1 MSTRPIG
8 VSGVVSYNHN
18 LLDDEYLNTLRFPN
32 GSKIYDEMRRSDPMI
47 KAVWESVQLPLL
59 SCDYIIEPAS
69 DSPKDKEVAE
79 FVERN
84 LFPGKYKLKAK
95 KGYKF
100 NKSWAETLQE
110 ITLML
115 PFGFSVMEKIWM
127 TRDGKTYLDK
137 LALRPALTIKDFVF
151 KSQEREELEY
161 VKQTVNGIEK
171 HIPASKLV
179 IFTFQQEGNNLSG
192 IPLLRA
198 MYKPW
203 SIKQDLEKIRA
214 MMFEKYGLGVPIA
227 KTNLM
232 KGTPAYNDLVE
243 ALENY
248 GLNQAAYLITNSDTE
263 IDLKTSGTGTAP
275 DMDAAI
281 TYYDNQ
287 IAVSGLAQFLNL
299 GTTASGNRALGE
311 SFVDFFYDFVE
322 GIQNYISGKLNNEV
336 VQELVDYNF
345 DVSEYPVI
353 KAVPPEELPLDKLVN
368 LVNAK
373 ILTNN
378 RDLENRV
385 RREIGVAEITEEAIA
400 TQKETPKEPTE
411 DEPETEKSDEKPE
424 EEEKEVKASEHNHI
438 ELSEFPY
445 TFINLAE
452 MEQELDAS
460 LGTTTNEML
469 SYRDK
474 QAAAI
479 IAAIVAGKKPQNIIV
494 PYKKEQ
500 YEYLMDVYNKQ
511 VKEGQRQAKAEFDNQ
526 GGSVPESLGKDTRKN
541 RLDIIEDDISIRV
554 EGAADKLKTMILEE
568 MSNLQRTGI
577 SKGEMAASLAAYAAG
592 ISAVTWSAMAA
603 IPVNVGWGDGRAIF
617 AEQFKDALGI
627 EIYSAVLDKNL
638 CSECD
643 PFDGRTQ
650 LPGENKFQT
659 PNPRCLGGSNCRCV
673 TILVIK

>member
-115 PFGFSVMEKIWM
+115 PFGFSVMEKIWL
-127 TRDGKTYLDK
+127 TKDGRTYLDK
-137 LALRPALTIKDFVF
+137 LALRPSPTIKDFVF

-345 DVSEYPVI
+345 DVTEYPVI
-353 KAVPPEELPLDKLVN
+353 KAVPPEELPLDKIVSLVQ
-368 LVNAK
+368 AK
-373 ILTNN
+373 VLTNN
-378 RDLENRV
+378 LDLENRV
-385 RREIGVAEITEEAIA
+385 RKEIGVPEITEEEA
-400 TQKETPKEPTE
+400 TPAVEETPAPEN
-411 DEPETEKSDEKPE
+411 ETEQTEKVE
-424 EEEKEVKASEHNHI
+424 ASEHIH
-438 ELSEFPY
+438 LSEFNYP
-445 TFINLAE
+445 FVNLAE
-452 MEQELDAS
+452 MEQGLDISQANA
-460 LGTTTNEML
+460 TDEML
-469 SYRDK
+469 SYREK
-474 QAAAI
+474 QAVAI
-479 IAAIVAGKKPQNIIV
+479 IAAIVAGKKPQNIVV

-500 YEYLMDVYNKQ
+500 YEYLLDVYNKQ

-526 GGSVPESLGKDTRKN
+526 GGSQPATLAKDTRKAT
-541 RLDIIEDDISIRV
+541 LDIIEDDISIRV

-568 MSNLQRTGI
+568 MSMLQRQGI
-577 SKGEMAASLAAYAAG
+577 EKAAMAAALSAYAAG
-592 ISAVTWSAMAA
+592 ISAVTWADMAA

-617 AEQFKDALGI
+617 AEQYIDALGI

-638 CSECD
+638 CAECA
-643 PFDGRTQ
+643 PFDGMTQ

-659 PNPRCLGGSNCRCV
+659 PNPKCLGGSRCRCV
-673 TILVIK
+673 TITVVK

>member
-100 NKSWAETLQE
+100 NKSWSETIQE

-115 PFGFSVMEKIWM
+115 PFGFSVMEKIWQ
-127 TRDGKTYLDK
+127 TKDGWTYLDK
-137 LALRPALTIKDFVF
+137 LALRPAPTIYDFVF
-151 KSQEREELEY
+151 KSQAREELDY
-161 VKQTVNGIEK
+161 VRQIVNGIEK
-171 HIPASKLV
+171 KIPAEKV
-179 IFTFQQEGNNLSG
+179 VVFTFQQEGNNLSG

-203 SIKQDLEKIRA
+203 DIKQNLEKIRV
-214 MMFEKYGLGVPIA
+214 MMFEKYGLGVPVA
-227 KTNLM
+227 KTNLV
-232 KGTPAYNDLVE
+232 KGTPPYEALVE

-263 IDLKTSGTGTAP
+263 ITLETGGTGTAP
-275 DMDAAI
+275 NMDAAI
-281 TYYDNQ
+281 QYYDNQ

-311 SFVDFFYDFVE
+311 SFVDFFYDFVQ

-345 DVSEYPVI
+345 DVTEYPVI
-353 KAVPPEELPLDKLVN
+353 KAVPPEELPLDKIVSLVQ
-368 LVNAK
+368 AK
-373 ILTNN
+373 VLTNN
-378 RDLENRV
+378 LDLENRV
-385 RREIGVAEITEEAIA
+385 RTEIGVPEITEEEAVPA
-400 TQKETPKEPTE
+400 DDEPTK
-411 DEPETEKSDEKPE
+411 EPETEEDESVE
-424 EEEKEVKASEHNHI
+424 ASEHKHI
-438 ELSEFPY
+438 HLSEFNYP
-445 TFINLAE
+445 FVNLAE
-452 MEQELDAS
+452 MEQGLDAS
-460 LGTTTNEML
+460 LASTTDEML
-469 SYRDK
+469 SYREK

-479 IAAIVAGKKPQNIIV
+479 IAAIVAGKKPQNIVV

-500 YEYLMDVYNKQ
+500 YEYLLDVYNKQ

-526 GGSVPESLGKDTRKN
+526 GGSAPESLGKDTRKN

-568 MSNLQRTGI
+568 MSNLQRTGV

-592 ISAVTWSAMAA
+592 ISAVTWAAMAA
-603 IPVNVGWGDGRAIF
+603 IAVNVGWGDGRAIF
-617 AEQFKDALGI
+617 AEQFKDALGV

-638 CSECD
+638 CSECA
-643 PFDGRTQ
+643 PFDGMTQ

-673 TILVIK
+673 TILVVK